1 MRVRLGAGRRALLAV
16 YLEAIPLL
24 LRNPALLLAPLFTG
38 VLGVLVQMFSPPV
51 PQGDVLGGLTGSI
64 LQLLIFLFNCFGLG
78 ISVIIADRVWR
89 SGKGSFEEG
98 WEEGRRKGGDIFM
111 AALGLNFIVY
121 IALQIGSFIS
131 AYLGIAL
138 FIISFFFLIFTIPA
152 AAIGGVPGFMALNAS
167 IERVRE
173 NYPVAIGLAIC
184 FIVLYW
190 GVGTVLVP
198 LYTAQLGVT
207 SFLIGAVVRA
217 IVLAYF
223 ALVLARGYTN
233 VAFVR
238 RRF

>member
-1 MRVRLGAGRRALLAV
+1 M
-16 YLEAIPLL
+16 YLEALPLL
-24 LRNPALLLAPLFTG
+24 LRNPALILAPLFTG
-38 VLGVLVQMFSPPV
+38 VLGVLVQLFGGPI

-78 ISVIIADRVWR
+78 ISVIIADHVWR
-89 SGKGSFEEG
+89 SGKGSFEDG

-121 IALQIGSFIS
+121 VALQIGSLIS
-131 AYLGIAL
+131 PILGEAL
-138 FIISFFFLIFTIPA
+138 FAIAFFFLIFTIPA
-152 AAIGGVPGFMALNAS
+152 AAIGGVPGFMALNTS

-173 NYPVAIGLAIC
+173 NFPTAIGLAIC

-190 GVGTVLVP
+190 GVGSILVP

-207 SFLIGAVVRA
+207 SLLITAVVHA
-217 IVLAYF
+217 VVLGYF
-223 ALVLARGYTN
+223 ALVLSRGYSN

-238 RRF
+238 RRY

>member
-1 MRVRLGAGRRALLAV
+1 M

-24 LRNPALLLAPLFTG
+24 LRNPSLILAPLFTG
-38 VLGVLVQMFSPPV
+38 VLGVLVQMFGGPA
-51 PQGDVLGGLTGSI
+51 PQGDVLGGLTGGI

-78 ISVIIADRVWR
+78 ISVIIADHVWR
-89 SGKGSFEEG
+89 SGKGSFEVG

-121 IALQIGSFIS
+121 IALQIGSFVS
-131 AYLGIAL
+131 SWVGTAL
-138 FIISFFFLIFTIPA
+138 FVLAFFFLIYTIPA

-173 NYPVAIGLAIC
+173 NYLPAIGLAVC
-184 FIVLYW
+184 FILLYW
-190 GVGTVLVP
+190 GLGIVVA
-198 LYTAQLGVT
+198 LYTVQLGI
-207 SFLIGAVVRA
+207 SSLLIAAVVHA
-217 IVLAYF
+217 IVLGYF
-223 ALVLARGYTN
+223 SLVLARSYTN